1 MVICDLVNTAYKRI
15 ICVCRRQQERFKN
28 ENEIRQELFNFGVNL
43 SSTEVYVTAA
53 NFFDINKKN
62 LFGVFATTTTY
73 LIVVL
78 QYNQKIQ

>member
-1 MVICDLVNTAYKRI
+1 MVISDLVNTSYKRI
-15 ICVCRRQQERFKN
+15 INICRRQQERFKN
-28 ENEIRQELFNFGVNL
+28 QSEIRQELFNFGVNL
-43 SSTEVYVTAA
+43 ASTDVYVTAA